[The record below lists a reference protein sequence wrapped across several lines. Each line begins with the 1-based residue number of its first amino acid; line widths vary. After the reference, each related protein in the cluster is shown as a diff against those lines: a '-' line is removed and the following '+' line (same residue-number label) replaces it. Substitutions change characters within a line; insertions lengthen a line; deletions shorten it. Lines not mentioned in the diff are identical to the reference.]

1 MLDELTTCA
10 FVATWTSLLS
20 LCYILPIP
28 CMWLFR
34 NIDYTHA
41 QSSTKWSH
49 KIFFSPFCVH
59 LGWFTW
65 NSKEQKAVCKA
76 HNRLE
81 QCKNEVRFLNILH
94 FNHTPH
100 PTIFQI
106 FFMCR
111 RVCVCVV
118 RSQASTGPQAKQDGL
133 REEMEEAWR
142 KLESIKVQ
150 VFKSVWNQW
159 RRLDLWPF
167 AVVSIGPV
175 LCRPVSLCN

>member
-1 MLDELTTCA
+1 MHNPLD
-10 FVATWTSLLS
+10 V
-20 LCYILPIP
+20 
-28 CMWLFR
+28 
-34 NIDYTHA
+34 
-41 QSSTKWSH
+41 TKWSH
-49 KIFFSPFCVH
+49 KIFFFFPFCVH

-106 FFMCR
+106 FLCVG
-111 RVCVCVV
+111 VCVYVWSGV
-118 RSQASTGPQAKQDGL
+118 RLALDLRQSRMGLGKKWKKLGGSWRASRYKCLSVCLPP
-133 REEMEEAWR
+133 
-142 KLESIKVQ
+142 
-150 VFKSVWNQW
+150 VWNQW

-167 AVVSIGPV
+167 AVVSVGPV